1 MHATGE
7 SATQGDVSI
16 DLVQPFRLDG
26 RVCVVTGASSGFGVR
41 FAQVFAAAG
50 AKVVVA
56 ARRADRLGALA
67 SQLPDALAVACDVG
81 DDDACRDL
89 IARTV
94 DHYGRVDVLVNNA
107 GVSDAINPGEQAD
120 IESFRHVVDINLNAC
135 FLLAGLVAADIIGR
149 AASGSIINV
158 ASVHGHVASAPNLQ
172 PAYAASKAGLVN
184 LTRDLAV
191 QWATRGLRVNALCP
205 GYFETELTAPMF
217 DDDRSMAWISRNAP
231 MRRPGAMHEL
241 DAALLFLASDASSYV
256 TGSSLMVDGGWT
268 AR

>member
-1 MHATGE
+1 MNQPAANG
-7 SATQGDVSI
+7 QI
-16 DLVQPFRLDG
+16 DLSSPFRLDG
-26 RVCVVTGASSGFGVR
+26 QVCLVTGASSGFGVR
-41 FAQVFAAAG
+41 FARVFAAAG
-50 AKVVVA
+50 AKVAVA
-56 ARRADRLGALA
+56 ARRADRLEALA
-67 SQLPDALAVACDVG
+67 AELPDALAVRCDVG

-89 IARTV
+89 VAQVV
-94 DHYGRVDVLVNNA
+94 DRYGKVDVLVNNA

-120 IESFRHVVDINLNAC
+120 VESFRHVVDINLNAC

-149 AASGSIINV
+149 EATGSIINV

-191 QWATRGLRVNALCP
+191 QWATRGVRVNALCP

-231 MRRPGAMHEL
+231 MRRPGHEHEL
-241 DAALLFLASDASSYV
+241 DGALLFLASDASSYA